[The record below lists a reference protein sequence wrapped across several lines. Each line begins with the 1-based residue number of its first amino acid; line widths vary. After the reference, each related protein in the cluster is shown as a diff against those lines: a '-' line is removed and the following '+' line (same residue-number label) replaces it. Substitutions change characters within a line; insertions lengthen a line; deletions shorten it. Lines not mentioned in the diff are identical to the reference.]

1 MRNALLCSSLAH
13 VPWGGGGRKEKHYC
27 LFRSSCCSTI
37 NFGYSPSSSS
47 LSGRGRGGG
56 KVKRISS
63 AYLCSCCN
71 GKDMACTLLW
81 AWKRTYMGCVSR
93 GGEGVLL
100 TMTLARGRKGQNA
113 MIVYKKKQK
122 LWPVF
127 GLFLPMYGLYKYQR
141 RQENGDRWRY
151 LALTVHRPMDVI
163 LITCIAQLRPTYLA
177 REQGIQSKYRRMGL
191 FCAHLP
197 LTKQENTY
205 IEHAWIATKQNTK

>member
-1 MRNALLCSSLAH
+1 MRNAPLCSSLAH

-27 LFRSSCCSTI
+27 LFRSPSCSTI
-37 NFGYSPSSSS
+37 NFGYSPSSSSSS

-100 TMTLARGRKGQNA
+100 TMTLTEGSKMQCLCL
-113 MIVYKKKQK
+113 IVYKKSKSF
-122 LWPVF
+122 WT
-127 GLFLPMYGLYKYQR
+127 FLAHVWVVKVPKGGRKKR
-141 RQENGDRWRY
+141 KENGDRWRY
-151 LALTVHRPMDVI
+151 LAVAVHRPIDVI
-163 LITCIAQLRPTYLA
+163 LVTCIAQLRPTYLA
-177 REQGIQSKYRRMGL
+177 REQGI
-191 FCAHLP
+191 
-197 LTKQENTY
+197 
-205 IEHAWIATKQNTK
+205 